1 MCLPLPGCLP
11 TPSGCLPP
19 VGTGVWQSDH
29 QSASHQPTSSGC
41 IFILYLLTE
50 IEEARFW
57 LAGWL
62 LAARADLDFG
72 NQRETDNEELE
83 RVLRDYRRRLFT
95 SAKSPCLWA
104 LVTPCFNLSVPLL

>member
-29 QSASHQPTSSGC
+29 QSASSGC

-50 IEEARFW
+50 IEEARLGRGGVW

-72 NQRETDNEELE
+72 NQRETGNEELE
-83 RVLRDYRRRLFT
+83 RVLRD
-95 SAKSPCLWA
+95 
-104 LVTPCFNLSVPLL
+104 